1 MVILPVAVDGHC
13 RDGGIASSIVMIVDA
28 VMIRSADIVAPRR
41 SLVVTSLVTGAQS
54 DRIAM
59 CESIRQRKR
68 TTEKSCRGLLR
79 SSTRSPPDV
88 F

>member
-1 MVILPVAVDGHC
+1 MILPVAVSTATAVT
-13 RDGGIASSIVMIVDA
+13 RGIASSIVMIVDA

-59 CESIRQRKR
+59 CESIRLAK
-68 TTEKSCRGLLR
+68 T
-79 SSTRSPPDV
+79 DN
-88 F
+88 